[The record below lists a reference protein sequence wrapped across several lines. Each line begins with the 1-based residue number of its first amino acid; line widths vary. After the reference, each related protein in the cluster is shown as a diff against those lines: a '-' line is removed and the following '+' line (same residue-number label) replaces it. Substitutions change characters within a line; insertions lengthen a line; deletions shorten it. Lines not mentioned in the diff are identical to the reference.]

1 MLKDPSGL
9 DLIRQDI
16 LLRAPAS
23 QTAWWIEEERTA
35 KHPPA
40 QVSRQAMER
49 RTAEQQADLLAR
61 IARFGTPP
69 FVRFAIHQ
77 VLFNPMSKIEDAD
90 VGRFSDLIL
99 DLAERFPDQGSSW
112 PPVQLMVAELYTKR
126 KLRLER
132 VPDLV
137 RQALVEIEYQEK
149 YRRDSDAMPRG
160 ARVLDNIAMTQ
171 SRAREVLIRH
181 ALATEQME
189 RARAMLAD
197 LRRTLEQTIPVDDA
211 TGTATSWRRDHSVWR
226 ELARLAGLDDSPVSE
241 LLPPKPEAAERFPVG
256 DFEAKDLSG
265 KMWRLSDLKGKV
277 AYVNVWTTWCVPCR
291 AEMPGL
297 QKLHD
302 RWKNIKDR
310 VVLTISA
317 DVHEALAR
325 DFIREHKYTFPVVH
339 GTAVAGKF
347 FPPISFPQNWLIDPE
362 GRRLSIH
369 APRAYDSTIAQ
380 IEDLAD
386 KLAVPA
392 SR

>member
-1 MLKDPSGL
+1 
-9 DLIRQDI
+9 
-16 LLRAPAS
+16 
-23 QTAWWIEEERTA
+23 
-35 KHPPA
+35 
-40 QVSRQAMER
+40 
-49 RTAEQQADLLAR
+49 
-61 IARFGTPP
+61 
-69 FVRFAIHQ
+69 
-77 VLFNPMSKIEDAD
+77 
-90 VGRFSDLIL
+90 
-99 DLAERFPDQGSSW
+99 
-112 PPVQLMVAELYTKR
+112 
-126 KLRLER
+126 
-132 VPDLV
+132 
-137 RQALVEIEYQEK
+137 
-149 YRRDSDAMPRG
+149 
-160 ARVLDNIAMTQ
+160 
-171 SRAREVLIRH
+171 
-181 ALATEQME
+181 ME